1 VKKSG
6 WSDHELEALLR
17 RMPKILD
24 YRDPHDIYQNIY
36 LRKRKTYVW
45 ALSGI
50 TAFAVVLFV
59 IIKIF

>member
-1 VKKSG
+1 MKKSG

-36 LRKRKTYVW
+36 LRKRKTNREVG
-45 ALSGI
+45 S
-50 TAFAVVLFV
+50 
-59 IIKIF
+59 